1 MKNEIERK
9 FFVNELPDL
18 SKLEPLHYERYYL
31 ENSNGKEV
39 RISKVNET
47 YIYEEKLGISKL
59 ERTTSKKE
67 ISEIEF
73 NKLKQQQ
80 ASEGL
85 IRDSYQ
91 LSNNPDISI
100 KIYNGRF
107 NGLIRAEVEFN
118 SEEDAVSFVPLEW
131 MGEEM
136 TDLPIARDGKLIE
149 LTEQEFRKYIEK

>member
-9 FFVNELPDL
+9 FFVKELPDL
-18 SKLEPLHYERYYL
+18 SKSKPLHYERYYL
-31 ENSNGKEV
+31 ENNNSREI

-47 YIYEEKLGISKL
+47 YVYEEKLEISKL
-59 ERTTSKKE
+59 ERTTSKRK
-67 ISEIEF
+67 ISKTEF
-73 NKLKQQQ
+73 NKLKQQ
-80 ASEGL
+80 ASQSL

-107 NGLIRAEVEFN
+107 EGLIRAEVEFN
-118 SEEDAVSFVPLEW
+118 FEEDAISFVPLKW

-149 LTEQEFRKYIEK
+149 LTDQEFKKYIGK

>member
-9 FFVNELPDL
+9 FFVKELPDL

-47 YIYEEKLGISKL
+47 YIYEEKLEISKL

-67 ISEIEF
+67 ISKTEF
-73 NKLKQQQ
+73 NKLKQQ
-80 ASEGL
+80 ALKGL

-107 NGLIRAEVEFN
+107 EGLIRAEVEFN
-118 SEEDAVSFVPLEW
+118 SEEDAMYFVPLEW

-149 LTEQEFRKYIEK
+149 LTDQEFKKYIGK